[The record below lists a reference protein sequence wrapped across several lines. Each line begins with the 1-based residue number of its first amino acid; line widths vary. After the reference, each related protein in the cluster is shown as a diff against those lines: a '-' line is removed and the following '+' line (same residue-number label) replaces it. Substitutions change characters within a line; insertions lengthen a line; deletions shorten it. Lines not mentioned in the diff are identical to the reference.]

1 MLTLYTDLTLR
12 QLDWCIAQITGVAL
26 RPARVAKVE
35 DVAHLAVPF
44 RMFETVTTIV
54 NGKTMHA
61 VSPITVTR
69 FGKHPSGG
77 AAVTIDFM
85 AADGRRGW
93 GTVPMF
99 YDDEEEARLHAQGCT
114 HGFFQSFHPTTN
126 PVDGLAV
133 RELVDGRLELKRWTE
148 PDVSWRCQ
156 LEVAGKQATGY
167 GETELVAFGRAF
179 VRAHLGET
187 IDILPGIA

>member
-1 MLTLYTDLTLR
+1 MLTPYSDLTLR
-12 QLDWCIAQITGVAL
+12 QLDWCIAKITGVAL
-26 RPARVAKVE
+26 RPANLATHE
-35 DVAHLAVPF
+35 DVEHLELPF
-44 RMFETVTTIV
+44 RMYEVVSTTAA
-54 NGKTMHA
+54 GRTTHA

-69 FGKHPSGG
+69 YGTHNG
-77 AAVTIDFM
+77 AKGITIDFM

-99 YDDEEEARLHAQGCT
+99 YASEEEAKLHAQGCT
-114 HGFFQSFHPTTN
+114 RGFFQSFHPTTS

-133 RELVDGRLELKRWTE
+133 RELVEGGLELKRWTE

-156 LEVAGKQATGY
+156 LQVAGKQATGF

-187 IDILPGIA
+187 IDIPPGIA